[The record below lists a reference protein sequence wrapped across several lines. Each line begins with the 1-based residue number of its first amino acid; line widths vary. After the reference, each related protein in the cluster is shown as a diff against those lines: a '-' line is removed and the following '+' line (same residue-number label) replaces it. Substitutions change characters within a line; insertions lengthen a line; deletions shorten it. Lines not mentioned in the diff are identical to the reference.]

1 MTNQFVSRPR
11 SGMLSQLGR
20 YKAEVADLRSKTAL
34 QTTTLRM
41 AMAVAELLNG
51 EETASL
57 GSPIARKRGE
67 GCYEHLVH
75 RSWSLVVYRQLSNA
89 DLIARSRD
97 AELAARAARLMQA
110 HTPEPPKA
118 RRRWRPPERATIP
131 PR

>member
-1 MTNQFVSRPR
+1 MVNKFVSRPR
-11 SGMLSQLGR
+11 SGMFSQLGR
-20 YKAEVADLRSKTAL
+20 YKAEVADLESATAL
-34 QTTTLRM
+34 QTTTLRV
-41 AMAVAELLNG
+41 AIAVAELLNE

-89 DLIARSRD
+89 DLVARSRD
-97 AELAARAARLMQA
+97 PELAARAARLMQA

-118 RRRWRPPERATIP
+118 KRRWRPPDRTVA
-131 PR
+131 RGY